1 MSYIF
6 GEGTATTYEDLQKQR
21 EIAKMLAA
29 RFSKSGMPT
38 DFASGLTYFGQA
50 LAQRLAR
57 AKLEKSEAAFRDASE
72 SAWGDLTTVPD
83 LDEVFGAS
91 SQPGPTNEAAN
102 RKQEWPAGFDAQ
114 MSRDNLSYGP
124 ALSMQGVPDDLRP
137 MATDTTG
144 KFQFSPPSTN
154 VSTQGMEPLIAGV
167 VETAAAIGAD
177 PEDLLTV
184 MLYETAGSLDP
195 MQPGP
200 TTQWGRHRGLIQFG
214 EPQAKQYGVDF
225 SSPEAALRSQ
235 LGPEGA
241 VARYF
246 QSRGYKPGMSFA
258 DLYSTVNAGAPGL
271 LGRTDENNGGAPGTV
286 ADKVAGADMA
296 AYRERA
302 RAMLGQGVTMSTK
315 DSPEVLRG
323 TPPGADFSSV
333 GDVRGPDTSLS
344 WANEKERD
352 ELILRL
358 AREGKVNPL
367 STQYAPVS
375 LTNGLPE
382 GVSALEFD
390 VGMMPVTIDTPN
402 GPVVVPASANLANSL
417 ATQLGGALPTRA
429 IIEAMAGQGV
439 TPFTPQT
446 PGPGMTGVDAA
457 RRQSEAVFG
466 NLGQPQG
473 PVVGPFKEILAD
485 GAFMGAYKPDGTP
498 SQPYTPG
505 MGPHSGD
512 YGDYSH
518 GARMVGPTA
527 RIRMADGT
535 VQEVPVSQLYSDPA
549 YADALGL
556 SGPIQMQGAGDTQMQ
571 GNPGTDRMG
580 AVSYGRNPN
589 PVDIMPMAGGV
600 QMPPQGPVQQPPQ
613 TRPQPANWWDD
624 TDPQRADMALVKKLM
639 DYQRQYGPAMSEYQK
654 QMVDAILKR
663 EFSQP
668 GAPGYKPP
676 SPDLKY
682 IDGVGF
688 VDLNNVPPE
697 LMAGR
702 FQPDAGK
709 RDTQYVDGI
718 GLIDTQTG
726 EVISTYDV
734 DQPGFDVD
742 LANTYRDDLMKDPY
756 FENGRLVQDGY
767 GTLMAFY
774 DNPGAVS
781 DYGLA
786 VAFAKIVDP
795 GSVAREGEV
804 AAVQSAP
811 GPVAQVRA
819 QIIKVLQGNGSF
831 TPEVR
836 AEIALLASQMFNEKA
851 GRANTALDT
860 YRMRADRQGIPFDEI
875 FSGSPFVPV
884 SEEQIE
890 ALRTIKGEPVPE
902 EGPLAEAATAPTQ
915 QPAAP
920 AVPSWGDRPDG
931 YRQAW
936 IESQILQMRQNAG
949 LAPILADVQKAAPE
963 TQALFWQQR
972 YEELRAKGKIVQ

>member
-1 MSYIF
+1 
-6 GEGTATTYEDLQKQR
+6 
-21 EIAKMLAA
+21 
-29 RFSKSGMPT
+29 MP
-38 DFASGLTYFGQA
+38 DDIASGLTYLGQA
-50 LAQRLAR
+50 IASRIAQGRLA
-57 AKLEKSEAAFRDASE
+57 KSEKAYGDAAN
-72 SAWGDLTTVPD
+72 SAWGDLTTVPE
-83 LDEVFGAS
+83 LESLFGSS
-91 SQPGPTNEAAN
+91 SQPGPTNEAAS

-114 MSRDNLSYGP
+114 MPRDNLSYGP
-124 ALSMQGVPDDLRP
+124 AMSMQGVPDDLRP

-144 KFQFSPPSTN
+144 KFQFNPAQG
-154 VSTQGMEPLIAGV
+154 VSTAGMEPLLAGV

-214 EPQAKQYGVDF
+214 EPQAKEYGVDF
-225 SSPEAALRSQ
+225 SSPDAALASQ
-235 LGPEGA
+235 LGANGA

-333 GDVRGPDTSLS
+333 GDVRAPDTSLS

-358 AREGKVNPL
+358 VQEGKVNPL
-367 STQYAPVS
+367 LTQFSPVS
-375 LTNGLPE
+375 LTSNLPQ
-382 GVSALEFD
+382 GVAGIEFD

-402 GPVVVPASANLANSL
+402 GPMVVPASANLAGNL
-417 ATQLGGALPTRA
+417 ASQLGGALPTRA
-429 IIEAMAGQGV
+429 IIEAMAAQGV

-457 RRQSEAVFG
+457 RRQSAAVFG
-466 NLGQPQG
+466 ATGQPQA
-473 PVVGPFKEILAD
+473 PVVGPFKELLAD
-485 GAFMGAYKPDGTP
+485 GAFMGAYKADGTP
-498 SQPYTPG
+498 YQPYTPG

-518 GARMVGPTA
+518 GARMVGETA

-535 VQEVPVSQLYSDPA
+535 VREIPVSQLYADPA
-549 YADALGL
+549 YSAALGL
-556 SGPIQMQGAGDTQMQ
+556 SGPVQPTQRPAALQGAGDTQMQ
-571 GNPGTDRMG
+571 GNPGNDRMG
-580 AVSYGRNPN
+580 AVSYSRNPN
-589 PVDIMPMAGGV
+589 PVDIMPMAGAV
-600 QMPPQGPVQQPPQ
+600 QMPPQGPVQAPPQ
-613 TRPQPANWWDD
+613 PRTQPANWFDD
-624 TDPQRADMALVKKLM
+624 TDPQQSDMALVRKLM
-639 DYQRQYGPAMSEYQK
+639 DYQRQYGPAMSDYQK
-654 QMVDAILKR
+654 MMVETLIKR
-663 EFSQP
+663 ELSQP
-668 GAPGYKPP
+668 GAPGYSAPQP
-676 SPDLKY
+676 ELKF

-688 VDLNNVPPE
+688 VDMNNVPPG
-697 LMAGR
+697 LMAGQ

-709 RDTQYVDGI
+709 RDTQFVEGI
-718 GLIDTQTG
+718 GLIDKQTG
-726 EVISTYDV
+726 EVISTYDI

-819 QIIKVLQGNGSF
+819 QIIKVLEGNGSF

-875 FSGSPFVPV
+875 FSGSPFSPV

-890 ALRTIKGEPVPE
+890 ALRQIKGTPSADT
-902 EGPLAEAATAPTQ
+902 GAPSGAPSGADASPDQ
-915 QPAAP
+915 PPAAP
-920 AVPSWGDRPDG
+920 AIPSWGERPDG

-936 IESQILQMRQNAG
+936 IESQELQMRQHAG
-949 LAPILADVQKAAPE
+949 MAQILADLRKAKPE

-972 YEELRAKGKIVQ
+972 YEKMRAEGEIIQ